1 MDFIPDSALLTF
13 SSAAL
18 EYDFTF
24 VFPPIQVHEVDHET
38 ELPWRELKVVH
49 CSPEVAVAAPQL
61 L

>member
-13 SSAAL
+13 SSATL

-24 VFPPIQVHEVDHET
+24 EFPPIQVHELDHET
-38 ELPWRELKVVH
+38 ELPWSELNVVH
-49 CSPEVAVAAPQL
+49 CCPDVAVAAPQL